1 MNTVKQ
7 ETLAL
12 MKELTQVYGVSGQ
25 EEQVREHLKPYY
37 EELADEVI
45 YDNLGSI
52 FAVKKSKQPNAFK
65 VMIAGHMDEVGFV
78 VKKITANGLLE
89 IAPIGGLWEQTLLS
103 SRVTLINR
111 DRKEFKGAIGSIP
124 PHLLDEA
131 TRAKPMKIDNMLVD
145 LGFTS
150 EEEIKNANIR
160 IGDMVVVDGSFEVL
174 GNGQRLLSKAW
185 DDRYGLIMGI
195 ELLREFQ
202 DADLPFDL
210 IVGGTVQEEVG
221 CRGAKTATYA
231 VEPDL
236 AIVLDCSPANDAKGY
251 ESPTGGLGK
260 GLLIRFLDKSYLPN
274 RTWLHDFED
283 LCAKHQIAHQ
293 YYQSAGGTDAG
304 QIHSSFAGVPTLT
317 ACIPARYIHT
327 NSSIIDVQDYLSAFD
342 ALKHILSELNHAKW
356 EAYRTNNR

>member
-7 ETLAL
+7 ETLEL
-12 MKELTQVYGVSGQ
+12 MKELTQIYGISGQ
-25 EEQVREHLKPYY
+25 EEQVRECLKTYY
-37 EELADEVI
+37 EPLADEII

-65 VMIAGHMDEVGFV
+65 LMLAGHMDEVGFV
-78 VKKITANGLLE
+78 VKKLTANGLVE
-89 IAPIGGLWEQTLLS
+89 IQAVGGLWEQTLLS

-111 DRKEFKGAIGSIP
+111 DRKEFKGVIGSIP

-150 EEEIKNANIR
+150 EDELEQANIR
-160 IGDMVVVDGSFEVL
+160 IGDMIVVDGTFEVL

-195 ELLREFQ
+195 ELLKAFQ
-202 DADLPFDL
+202 DVDLPYDL
-210 IVGGTVQEEVG
+210 IVGATVQEEVG
-221 CRGAKTATYA
+221 CRGAKTAAYA
-231 VEPDL
+231 VSPDL
-236 AIVLDCSPANDAKGY
+236 AIVLDCSPANDARKY

-260 GLLIRFLDKSYLPN
+260 GVLIRFLDKSYLPN

-283 LCAKHQIAHQ
+283 LCEKHQIAHQ

-304 QIHSSFAGVPTLT
+304 EFHKSFSGIPTLT

-327 NSSIIDVQDYLSAFD
+327 NSSVIDAADYASAFE
-342 ALKHILSELNHAKW
+342 ALQHLLKELDHAKL
-356 EAYRTNNR
+356 EAYRSHNR